1 VVTPSPA
8 IRLKLAVRTLA
19 QLTCR
24 RGDIHFRFDEATG
37 SQEGIA
43 LQKKLQ
49 RGRAATYQ
57 REGSVAGVWKTALHG
72 VEVELLLAGRADG
85 WDRELGVVEE
95 FKTTRIDPAR
105 LYAHVGSVHIGQL
118 RLYAALFARDAPE
131 QLQWQLRLLYCH
143 PDTGVVTPHEETI
156 STHDLAQFLDRCCE
170 HLARQLIALHAH
182 REQRNAALADLAFPF
197 PDFRPAQRGLAADV
211 YRTVRDGGA
220 LLVEAPT
227 GSGKTLGTLFPA
239 LRAMGDGK
247 TDRIVF
253 LSSRTTGQAAAEA
266 STELLQTSNVVR
278 QITVTAKAKIC
289 FMPEPVCD
297 PELCPYAR
305 DYYERN
311 EAAVLALLAVRT
323 MSRAAIE
330 AVARAH
336 RVCPFELSLDAA
348 VWADLVICDYNYV
361 FDPVVRLKRLA
372 GIAGDRMVLLVDE
385 AHQLGDRVRDGLSTV
400 FSRSLLQGAK
410 KASGSGPLA
419 RRAAALDRQMTALRR
434 ELVHKHYVDRS
445 SFEWTIEWPA
455 ALLRAAETL
464 FEAMAEHH
472 GTRQTDPVITEVA
485 FALARL
491 LRVAN
496 WYDAEHFAVFLR
508 GRRSEI
514 ELDVRCLDPSAAIAE
529 TLQEFRAHV
538 RFSATVSPFPL
549 FARLHGQPDARMLR
563 LPSPF
568 PPEHLAVFVVPDV
581 NTMYRARRRSLPDLI
596 AVLHTLVAARH
607 GNYLVALPSFEYL
620 DLVADAFIVPPGY
633 TCVRQTRNMSDAER
647 AAFLATFHDRLQP
660 VVGFAVLGGVF
671 AESIDLPG
679 DALIG
684 MAVVGIG
691 LPPPSLERTAM
702 EEHFGEP
709 DGRMI
714 AYEQPALTRVV
725 QAVGRLIRTGTDRGA
740 VCLIDSRYQ
749 SQHYRHYLPA
759 HWSPVR
765 TPARELASSL
775 DAFWNT
781 G

>member
-1 VVTPSPA
+1 VTANDP

-24 RGDIHFRFDEATG
+24 RGDIHFRFEESTE
-37 SQEGIA
+37 SEEGIA

-49 RGRAATYQ
+49 RARPPSYQ
-57 REGSVAGVWKTALHG
+57 REGNVAAAWAAGV
-72 VEVELLLAGRADG
+72 VELTLAGRADG
-85 WDRELGVVEE
+85 WDLEQGLVEE
-95 FKTTRIDPAR
+95 FKTTRVDPAR
-105 LYAHVGSVHIGQL
+105 LYAHAGTVHVGQL
-118 RLYAALFARDAPE
+118 RLYAALLARAAPE
-131 QLQWQLRLLYCH
+131 RAQWQLRLLYCH
-143 PDTGVVTPHEETI
+143 PDTQAVTPYEETI
-156 STHDLAQFLDRCCE
+156 SASELAQFLDRCCE
-170 HLARQLIALHAH
+170 RLARQLVALHAH
-182 REQRNAALADLAFPF
+182 RERRNAALSDLAFPF
-197 PDFRPAQRGLAADV
+197 PEFRPAQRNLAADV

-227 GSGKTLGTLFPA
+227 GSGKTLGTLFPS

-266 STELLQTSNVVR
+266 GTELLRTHALVR
-278 QITVTAKAKIC
+278 QVTVTAKGKIC

-297 PELCPYAR
+297 PDICPYAR
-305 DYYERN
+305 GYYDRSD
-311 EAAVLALLAVRT
+311 AAVLELLELRT

-336 RVCPFELSLDAA
+336 QVCPFELSLDAA

-372 GIAGDRMVLLVDE
+372 GVGGDRIVLLVDE
-385 AHQLGDRVRDGLSTV
+385 AHQLGDRVREGLSTV
-400 FSRSLLQGAK
+400 FLRSLLQQAK
-410 KASGSGPLA
+410 KAFGDGSIA
-419 RRAAALDRQMTALRR
+419 RRAAALDRQLTALRR
-434 ELVHKHYVDRS
+434 EQVRRQGLDRA
-445 SFEWTIEWPA
+445 SFECAIEWPEA
-455 ALLRAAETL
+455 VMRAAQSLFETL
-464 FEAMAEHH
+464 AEHA
-472 GTRQTDPVITEVA
+472 GTREADPLATELT

-491 LRVAN
+491 LRVGN
-496 WYDAEHFAVFLR
+496 WFDAERFAVFLR
-508 GRRSEI
+508 GRRNEI
-514 ELDVRCLDPSAAIAE
+514 ELDVRCLDPSEAIAE
-529 TLQEFRAHV
+529 TLQEFRAHI
-538 RFSATVSPFPL
+538 RFSATVSPFQL
-549 FARLHGQPDARMLR
+549 FGRVHGQPDARTLR

-568 PPEHLAVFVVPDV
+568 PPEHLGVFVVPDV
-581 NTMYRARRRSLPDLI
+581 NTLYRARRQSLAHLVT
-596 AVLHTLVAARH
+596 VLQTLVAARR
-607 GNYLVALPSFEYL
+607 GNYLIALPSFEYF
-620 DLVADAFIVPPGY
+620 DLVADAFETPPGFV
-633 TCVRQTRNMSDAER
+633 CVRQTRNMTDTSRTAY
-647 AAFLATFHDRLQP
+647 LQTFHDRERP

-691 LPPPSLERTAM
+691 LPPPSLERRAM

-709 DGRMI
+709 AGRMI

-725 QAVGRLIRTGTDRGA
+725 QAVGRVIRTDTDRGV

-749 SQHYRHYLPA
+749 SQHYRTYLPA

-765 TPARELASSL
+765 MPARELAGSL